1 MPDWLQVA
9 KFLFYYGISFLPIS
23 ASTACY
29 SVPSIVSRAKR
40 PTPQATK
47 QLIRHATASALMS
60 LEATRTLVRGRQPRS
75 GLICFLCSL
84 CSYVPAV
91 SGKHERYIFC
101 SYVLMFLCFPRQR
114 LTQTIYLLFFCFP
127 RQRQIVR
134 LHLSSAKRKSP
145 SFALHCIRF
154 ALTLSPNQPNTHYI
168 PDHELV
174 NNAF

>member
-60 LEATRTLVRGRQPRS
+60 LEATRTSVRGRPPRS
-75 GLICFLCSL
+75 GLLCILCKLMFLCSR
-84 CSYVPAV
+84 
-91 SGKHERYIFC
+91 GKRPIYAKP
-101 SYVLMFLCFPRQR
+101 SVLMFLCPSVSR
-114 LTQTIYLLFFCFP
+114 
-127 RQRQIVR
+127 VSGN
-134 LHLSSAKRKSP
+134 LSSVKRKTWHFS
-145 SFALHCIRF
+145 RRR
-154 ALTLSPNQPNTHYI
+154 TR
-168 PDHELV
+168 
-174 NNAF
+174 